1 MDVGRTSCA
10 RKSTKSVLRPMILA
24 MHVATFVAWIG
35 CPGALACWP
44 GLERTLFFEQADLTH
59 GIDAPA
65 IVEVTITDTATV
77 AGTNG
82 PGYWTAVARVEKV
95 LKGQIDG
102 RVIKVIWIPT
112 SCDHIF
118 RAGDRGIVI
127 GTLERDSGGAIE
139 LVPRGE
145 SLLERDIRRR
155 PNGNK

>member
-1 MDVGRTSCA
+1 MDVGRTSRA
-10 RKSTKSVLRPMILA
+10 RTSTKSVLRPIILA
-24 MHVATFVAWIG
+24 MHVAIFVAWIG
-35 CPGALACWP
+35 CSGALACWP
-44 GLERTLFFEQADLTH
+44 GFERTLFFEQADLAH

-65 IVEVTITDTATV
+65 IVEVTITDA
-77 AGTNG
+77 AETNR

-102 RVIKVIWIPT
+102 SVIKIIWIPT

-127 GTLERDSGGAIE
+127 GTLKRDSGGAIE

-145 SLLERDIRRR
+145 SFLERDIRRR